1 MAEVH
6 DETIANGPG
15 AAAVASAAIGC
26 LTLGVLA
33 LLGDAFPKVAAHLNL
48 WNPTGALS
56 GVTDA
61 AILVWLATWFLL
73 SRRWARKTVS
83 MGRVNA
89 AAAVMFAAAALLTF
103 PPFMDLLQGK

>member
-1 MAEVH
+1 MADATTDVI
-6 DETIANGPG
+6 TNGSG
-15 AAAVASAAIGC
+15 AAAILSAGIGC

-33 LLGDAFPKVAAHLNL
+33 LLGDAYPSVSALLNL

-61 AILVWLATWFLL
+61 AIVVWLAAWFLL
-73 SRRWARKTVS
+73 SRRWSEMAVNIA
-83 MGRVNA
+83 RVNWA
-89 AAAVMFAAAALLTF
+89 ALIMFVAATLLTF